1 MAFQGTI
8 SQQRHIS
15 DEIILSLK
23 GVDLFPKKTAKA
35 KEILQKAKISVLLK
49 SQK

>member
-1 MAFQGTI
+1 MAFQSTI

-23 GVDLFPKKTAKA
+23 GVDLFPKKTAKV
-35 KEILQKAKISVLLK
+35 KEVLRKAKIPNQAK
-49 SQK
+49 SKV